1 LLLSL
6 YVHHLLACMKRSPL
20 SSFRI
25 DHAFTALLSTC
36 CLLAGGALT
45 AQQVSLQATTAAVQV
60 QQPIAFK
67 KKTLLFSDDFS
78 KGLDTAIWKSEIAAQ
93 PNSSV
98 YVKDGQLI
106 LDTKG
111 GVTTWLKKVLSG
123 NILIEYKR
131 RVVVEGGVNDRVS
144 DLNQFWMATDPRNPH
159 LFTRNG
165 VFEAYDS
172 LQLYYVG
179 MGGNTNSTTRL
190 RKYHG
195 NGQKPLLMEYLDK
208 AHLLQ
213 PNKTYTIQ
221 TIVYNGSMQFIVDG
235 VPYFTWK
242 DSSHL
247 TSGYF
252 GFRSAWSRQAI
263 DEVKVYRLE

>member
-1 LLLSL
+1 
-6 YVHHLLACMKRSPL
+6 MKRTSLLPRCITRTYTGL
-20 SSFRI
+20 F
-25 DHAFTALLSTC
+25 FTF
-36 CLLAGGALT
+36 CLLT
-45 AQQVSLQATTAAVQV
+45 VTQA

-78 KGLDTAIWKSEIAAQ
+78 KGLDTAVWRSEIAAQ
-93 PNSSV
+93 PNSAV
-98 YVKDGQLI
+98 YVKDGRLV

-111 GVTTWLKKVLSG
+111 GVTTWLNKVLQG

-131 RVVVEGGVNDRVS
+131 TVLLDGGVNDRVS
-144 DLNQFWMATDPRNPH
+144 DLNQFWMATDPRNAY

-165 VFEAYDS
+165 VFESYDS
-172 LQLYYVG
+172 LRLYYAG
-179 MGGNTNSTTRL
+179 MGGNTNSTTRF

-195 NGQKPLLMEYLDK
+195 NGQKPLLQEYLDK

-213 PNKTYTIQ
+213 PGKTYTLQ
-221 TIVYNGSMQFIVDG
+221 TIVYNGTTQFIVDG

-242 DSSHL
+242 DASPL

-252 GFRSAWSRQAI
+252 GFRSTWSRQAI
-263 DEVKVYRLE
+263 DEVKVYLLE